1 MTDFR
6 RERGT
11 KRWCEIER
19 EGWRNQIGRGQK
31 SNILKE
37 RKKIKRKRVRETKEI
52 RENGHS
58 IIEKKRKINLM
69 RNTYMKKVE
78 WNTKERRNKN
88 RKLRTSEGW
97 R

>member
-1 MTDFR
+1 M
-6 RERGT
+6 
-11 KRWCEIER
+11 
-19 EGWRNQIGRGQK
+19 
-31 SNILKE
+31 LKE
-37 RKKIKRKRVRETKEI
+37 RKKIKRKRVRKTKEI

-88 RKLRTSEGW
+88 RKLRTSKGW